1 MNRFKTLAIVS
12 LMIMTA
18 HLATGQS
25 MTIASK
31 NGNSASM
38 DLSSIESI
46 VFDNNN
52 LVFNT
57 ADCGDN
63 YFNLIVNEKLFF
75 TDVATAIE
83 NVDASLSSIII
94 YPNPANNSLTI
105 TKASNDV
112 SEGYIYNIMGETMM
126 NLNLGNQNSTLDI
139 SSLPSGLYFLL
150 MDNQSTKFIKR

>member
-1 MNRFKTLAIVS
+1 MNKFKILAIVS
-12 LMIMTA
+12 LMLITA

-25 MTIASK
+25 MTIASI
-31 NGNSASM
+31 NGSTSTL

-57 ADCGDN
+57 TDCGAN
-63 YFNLIVNEKLFF
+63 YFNVIVNEKLFF
-75 TDVATAIE
+75 TDVATAID
-83 NVDASLSSIII
+83 NMDASSASIII
-94 YPNPANNSLTI
+94 YPNPANNSLTV

-112 SEGYIYNIMGETMM
+112 FEGYIYNMMGEKMM
-126 NLNLGNQNSTLDI
+126 NLNLSNQNSTLDI

-150 MDNQSTKFIKR
+150 MDSQSTKFIKR